1 MNEVVIKTY
10 DLCKTYKDTEAV
22 SHVNMTI
29 HKGDIYGFI
38 GRNGSGKSTTLKMIT
53 GIIFPSK
60 GDIKLFGESRNKF
73 SSRRIGSLI
82 ENAGLYP
89 NLSAYDNMEI
99 KAIAMGLKDKKM
111 IEELLT
117 LVNLNSKSKK
127 VVNKFSLGMKQRLG
141 IAMALLGNPDLLILD
156 EPINGL
162 DPEGIREIREIIQY
176 LNKTKKMTIII
187 SSHILGELS
196 KVATRYGIIR
206 DGQMIEEIS
215 AKELDE
221 KCRAY
226 LSLKVDDVN
235 RAIPILE
242 NELFITDYAVHENN
256 EIWVYDKI
264 ESAKVNK
271 TLSNHNISISQMFYQ
286 KKDLESHFL
295 EKIGGSDNA

>member
-29 HKGDIYGFI
+29 YKGDIYGFI
-38 GRNGSGKSTTLKMIT
+38 GQNGSGKSTTLKMIT
-53 GIIFPSK
+53 GLIFPSK

-117 LVNLNSKSKK
+117 LVHLNSKSKK

-162 DPEGIREIREIIQY
+162 DPEGIREIREVIQY

-226 LSLKVDDVN
+226 LSLKVDDVT

-242 NELFITDYAVHENN
+242 NELFITDYVVHENN
-256 EIWVYDKI
+256 EIWVYDEI
-264 ESAKVNK
+264 ESVKVNK

-286 KKDLESHFL
+286 KKDLESYFL
-295 EKIGGSDNA
+295 EKIGGSDNV

>member
-215 AKELDE
+215 AKELDK

-286 KKDLESHFL
+286 KKDLESYFL
-295 EKIGGSDNA
+295 EKIGGSNNA

>member
-29 HKGDIYGFI
+29 YKGDIYGFI
-38 GRNGSGKSTTLKMIT
+38 GQNGSGKSTTLKMIT
-53 GIIFPSK
+53 GLIFPSK

-117 LVNLNSKSKK
+117 LVHLNSKSKK

-162 DPEGIREIREIIQY
+162 DPEGIREIREVIQY

-226 LSLKVDDVN
+226 LSLKVDDVT

-256 EIWVYDKI
+256 EIWVYDEI
-264 ESAKVNK
+264 ESAKVNE

-286 KKDLESHFL
+286 KKDLESYFL
-295 EKIGGSDNA
+295 EKIGGSDNV

>member
-29 HKGDIYGFI
+29 YKGDIYGFI

-117 LVNLNSKSKK
+117 LVHLNSKSKK

-162 DPEGIREIREIIQY
+162 DPEGIREIREVIQY

-226 LSLKVDDVN
+226 LSLKVDDVT

-256 EIWVYDKI
+256 EIWVYDEI
-264 ESAKVNK
+264 ESAKVNE
-271 TLSNHNISISQMFYQ
+271 TLSNHNISISQMFYK
-286 KKDLESHFL
+286 KKDLESYFL
-295 EKIGGSDNA
+295 EKIGGSDNV

>member
-29 HKGDIYGFI
+29 YKGDIYGFI
-38 GRNGSGKSTTLKMIT
+38 GQNGSGKSTTLKMIT
-53 GIIFPSK
+53 GLIFPSK

-117 LVNLNSKSKK
+117 LVHLNSKSKK
-127 VVNKFSLGMKQRLG
+127 AVNKYSLGMKQRLG

-162 DPEGIREIREIIQY
+162 DPEGIREIREVIQY

-226 LSLKVDDVN
+226 LSLKVDDVT

-242 NELFITDYAVHENN
+242 NELFITDYVVHENN
-256 EIWVYDKI
+256 EIWVYDEI
-264 ESAKVNK
+264 ESVKVNK

-286 KKDLESHFL
+286 KKDLESYFL
-295 EKIGGSDNA
+295 EKIGGSDNV

>member
-215 AKELDE
+215 AKELDK

-264 ESAKVNK
+264 ESVKVNK

-286 KKDLESHFL
+286 KKDLESYFL

>member
-1 MNEVVIKTY
+1 MNEVVIETY

-29 HKGDIYGFI
+29 YKGDIYGFI

-117 LVNLNSKSKK
+117 LVHLNSKSKK

-162 DPEGIREIREIIQY
+162 DPEGIREIREVIQY

-226 LSLKVDDVN
+226 LSLKVDDVT

-256 EIWVYDKI
+256 EIWVYDEI
-264 ESAKVNK
+264 ESAKVNE

-286 KKDLESHFL
+286 KKDLESYFL
-295 EKIGGSDNA
+295 EKIGGSDNV